1 MSAGGAEEG
10 SAGRTT
16 VLGLA
21 EQCDAVLALHRRR
34 DTVAEELG
42 FGAQLADDA
51 HMVRGGDVEEGGD
64 GRVVRDCGALVGVR
78 EGDGRWQ
85 TLLRNVEALRAV
97 RVVVSAPEELS

>member
-1 MSAGGAEEG
+1 MFGIVITYSAVRARVSKDGAEEG

-16 VLGLA
+16 VIGLA
-21 EQCDAVLALHRRR
+21 KQRDTVLALHRRR

-64 GRVVRDCGALVGVR
+64 GGWCETVRC
-78 EGDGRWQ
+78 
-85 TLLRNVEALRAV
+85 
-97 RVVVSAPEELS
+97 